1 MHRMV
6 MAHRHRRSRS
16 IVRHVREL
24 ARIVL
29 ALVALLAL
37 VARPAPVRAEDR
49 VAALNRML
57 GSSSDKTRLAAVLAL
72 AKLGEPRVDK
82 PLIRALHDP
91 SARVRGVAA
100 AALGRL
106 DCDAALPALR
116 VLAQNDA
123 DPDVRNAAST
133 AAMKISTVHPGGRPA
148 RPQADGEV
156 NVEARRLPPGGERS
170 RGAYAVEPHPEVW
183 VLINSSTDESPGTA
197 DPAARRD
204 HAELIRRALLD
215 RLRSETAITAVASD
229 ARRWSLDARH
239 HDHSVTR
246 LAATRSGNVIEVDA
260 QLRIAISDDSGKML
274 SFLSGGAKVQVP
286 AARFDARYLPNLR
299 KEALDNAMRGM
310 FGKLL
315 AQLLDPA

>member
-6 MAHRHRRSRS
+6 MAHRHRRSRA

-29 ALVALLAL
+29 AALALLAL

-57 GSSSDKTRLAAVLAL
+57 GSSSDKTRLSAVLAL

-100 AALGRL
+100 VALGRL

-116 VLAQNDA
+116 VLAQTDA

-148 RPQADGEV
+148 RPEADV
-156 NVEARRLPPGGERS
+156 AARRPPPGGERS

-197 DPAARRD
+197 DPAARRG
-204 HAELIRRALLD
+204 HAELIKRALLD
-215 RLRSETAITAVASD
+215 RLRSETSITAVASD
-229 ARRWSLDARH
+229 ARRWSLEARH
-239 HDHSVTR
+239 LDVSVTR
-246 LAATRSGNVIEVDA
+246 LAATRSGNMIEVDA

-286 AARFDARYLPNLR
+286 SDKFDLRYLPSLQ
-299 KEALDNAMRGM
+299 KEALENAMRGM

-315 AQLLDPA
+315 AHLHSQP

>member
-1 MHRMV
+1 MV
-6 MAHRHRRSRS
+6 LAHRHRRSRT

-29 ALVALLAL
+29 AVLALLAV

-116 VLAQNDA
+116 VLAENDA
-123 DPDVRNAAST
+123 DPNVRNAAST

-148 RPQADGEV
+148 RPEAD
-156 NVEARRLPPGGERS
+156 VEARRPPPGGERS
-170 RGAYAVEPHPEVW
+170 RGAYAIEPHPAVW

-197 DPAARRD
+197 DPAARRG
-204 HAELIRRALLD
+204 HAELIKRALLD
-215 RLRSETAITAVASD
+215 RLRSETSITAVASD
-229 ARRWSLDARH
+229 ARRWSLEARH
-239 HDHSVTR
+239 LDLSVTR
-246 LAATRSGNVIEVDA
+246 LAATRSGNMIEVDA